1 MSSSDLITLQ
11 EKQYLRFFY
20 IHIYIYITHII
31 YPSTPT
37 DNSISPLT
45 IQLILKT
52 TIETTDPFLYST
64 EQ

>member
-1 MSSSDLITLQ
+1 MYS
-11 EKQYLRFFY
+11 FA
-20 IHIYIYITHII
+20 
-31 YPSTPT
+31 PT

-52 TIETTDPFLYST
+52 TIETTDPFLYTT

>member
-1 MSSSDLITLQ
+1 M
-11 EKQYLRFFY
+11 
-20 IHIYIYITHII
+20 

-52 TIETTDPFLYST
+52 TKETTDPFLYTT